1 MVIYD
6 LKQAARRLAPE
17 ALATIEHAMR
27 HSEDERVRVMAAQI
41 VLERAYGKP
50 EQKADMEV
58 VHKFARVPEVMDQ
71 ETWLANR
78 GQPMVDGKA
87 AREVCPDAAPSLDT
101 KLSDEPDPTKL
112 N

>member
-17 ALATIEHAMR
+17 ALAIIENAMR

-50 EQKADMEV
+50 
-58 VHKFARVPEVMDQ
+58 
-71 ETWLANR
+71 R
-78 GQPMVDGKA
+78 GASRCRRCPQ
-87 AREVCPDAAPSLDT
+87 VCAGA
-101 KLSDEPDPTKL
+101 
-112 N
+112 